1 MITIIILIS
10 ILFVVFLLIYMR
22 KETFD
27 GPLSL
32 NDLPKT
38 LSLVDKSMENSDF
51 IVNLDTINPSS
62 DSITNFLD
70 KYIMKKQIKH
80 TNNNTS
86 DLPIIGNSTI
96 SSYNHQLRILNN
108 SKQIKQDFILNALKG
123 NINFLLES
131 LKDLEKK

>member
-22 KETFD
+22 KETFTD
-27 GPLSL
+27 P
-32 NDLPKT
+32 N

-51 IVNLDTINPSS
+51 IVNLDTIDPSS

-86 DLPIIGNSTI
+86 ELPIIGNSTI

>member
-22 KETFD
+22 KETFTD
-27 GPLSL
+27 P
-32 NDLPKT
+32 N

-51 IVNLDTINPSS
+51 IVNLDTIDPSS

-86 DLPIIGNSTI
+86 ELPIIGNSTI
-96 SSYNHQLRILNN
+96 S
-108 SKQIKQDFILNALKG
+108 
-123 NINFLLES
+123 
-131 LKDLEKK
+131 

>member
-22 KETFD
+22 KETFTD
-27 GPLSL
+27 T
-32 NDLPKT
+32 N

-51 IVNLDTINPSS
+51 VVNLDTIDPSS

-108 SKQIKQDFILNALKG
+108 SNQIKQDFILNALKG

>member
-22 KETFD
+22 KETFTD
-27 GPLSL
+27 T
-32 NDLPKT
+32 N

-51 IVNLDTINPSS
+51 VVNLDTIDPSS

>member
-1 MITIIILIS
+1 
-10 ILFVVFLLIYMR
+10 MR
-22 KETFD
+22 KETFTD
-27 GPLSL
+27 P
-32 NDLPKT
+32 N

-51 IVNLDTINPSS
+51 IVNLDTIDPSS

-86 DLPIIGNSTI
+86 ELPIIGNSTI